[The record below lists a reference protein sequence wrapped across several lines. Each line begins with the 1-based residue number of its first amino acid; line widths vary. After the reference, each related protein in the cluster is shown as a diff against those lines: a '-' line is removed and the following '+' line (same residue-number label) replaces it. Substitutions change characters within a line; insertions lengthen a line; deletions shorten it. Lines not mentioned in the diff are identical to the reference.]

1 MTRIKGLRV
10 SSRTSSFAF
19 KGKSEDIRSIG
30 RKLGVATVL
39 EGSVRK
45 AGNQLRISA
54 QLINVE
60 DGCHLW
66 SESYDR
72 ELKDVFV
79 IQDEIARS
87 IAATLKI
94 ALTPRESIA
103 LSKAP
108 TTDLEAYDYYLRGK
122 QFFYQYKTRG
132 VEFALKMYTR
142 AIELDPTYVRAY
154 AGIADCCSFLFMHA
168 GSHDPHR
175 EEADRMSR
183 KALELDPESA
193 EAHASRGVACS
204 LKKNFVEAEAEFEQ
218 AIRLDPTLFEAYYFY
233 ARICF
238 EQGKLEKTIQLY
250 EKSIEVNP
258 QDYQAPLLVAQIYSD
273 LGDEE
278 KAEASRRR
286 GVQAVEG
293 RLKLHPDDSRAL
305 YMGANGL
312 VGLGEFE
319 QGLEWAKQA
328 LEIDP
333 EEPMVLYNVACIQS
347 LAHRYEDALD
357 SLEKSVACGLMHKN
371 WLEHDSNLDPLR
383 RFPRYKK
390 LIKQTFVKSPST
402 NPSQN
407 PHSGLGPL
415 PVLIIKRAGAPKPG
429 GDWERT
435 AKTKRGIYEKES
447 GCSEFRGCIR
457 HDGRFCIRRCKHAH
471 QRSIRFLHGGS
482 AVSRRRISLRHES
495 RQLCHGLF
503 CQRLGA
509 KGRGQQTSHDNAP
522 EPIKTQPRTSWF
534 LTNMGRNSS
543 CPPSPSTGTRP
554 LSKLLNLERELRSQ
568 AEQAPA
574 IITVAQK

>member
-1 MTRIKGLRV
+1 
-10 SSRTSSFAF
+10 
-19 KGKSEDIRSIG
+19 
-30 RKLGVATVL
+30 
-39 EGSVRK
+39 
-45 AGNQLRISA
+45 
-54 QLINVE
+54 
-60 DGCHLW
+60 
-66 SESYDR
+66 
-72 ELKDVFV
+72 LKDVFV

-122 QFFYQYKTRG
+122 QFFYQYKNRG

-154 AGIADCCSFLFMHA
+154 AGIADCCSFLFMYV
-168 GSHDPHR
+168 GSQDPHR
-175 EEADRMSR
+175 EEADRMSQ
-183 KALELDPESA
+183 KALELDSESA

-293 RLKLHPDDSRAL
+293 RLQLHPDDSRAL

-333 EEPMVLYNVACIQS
+333 EEPMVCI
-347 LAHRYEDALD
+347 
-357 SLEKSVACGLMHKN
+357 M
-371 WLEHDSNLDPLR
+371 
-383 RFPRYKK
+383 
-390 LIKQTFVKSPST
+390 
-402 NPSQN
+402 
-407 PHSGLGPL
+407 
-415 PVLIIKRAGAPKPG
+415 
-429 GDWERT
+429 
-435 AKTKRGIYEKES
+435 
-447 GCSEFRGCIR
+447 
-457 HDGRFCIRRCKHAH
+457 
-471 QRSIRFLHGGS
+471 
-482 AVSRRRISLRHES
+482 
-495 RQLCHGLF
+495 
-503 CQRLGA
+503 
-509 KGRGQQTSHDNAP
+509 
-522 EPIKTQPRTSWF
+522 
-534 LTNMGRNSS
+534 
-543 CPPSPSTGTRP
+543 
-554 LSKLLNLERELRSQ
+554 
-568 AEQAPA
+568 
-574 IITVAQK
+574 